1 MRSEILKKIV
11 VTALEDLKAVDITVL
26 DVRDLTSI
34 TDYMVIASGNSDR
47 HTKAIANNV
56 MEKSIEKGC
65 RPLGIEGEREG
76 QWVLVDLGDVV
87 VHIMLQRV
95 RDFYQLEKLWDSEI
109 KPLAV
114 SMID

>member
-1 MRSEILKKIV
+1 MRPEILKKIV
-11 VTALEDLKAVDITVL
+11 VTALEDLKAVNITVL

-47 HTKAIANNV
+47 HAKAIANNV
-56 MEKSIEKGC
+56 LEKSNEKGC

-76 QWVLVDLGDVV
+76 QWILVDLGDVV

-109 KPLAV
+109 RPLAV
-114 SMID
+114 SMVD